1 MFRLIRKLLFFIN
14 GIYGIFKFVRQNV
27 QKKSNKDSTQ
37 LKQTKSLMK
46 ATGETTVRV
55 IKTEGN
61 RIKIIKQIQ
70 CHRKI

>member
-1 MFRLIRKLLFFIN
+1 
-14 GIYGIFKFVRQNV
+14 
-27 QKKSNKDSTQ
+27 
-37 LKQTKSLMK
+37 MK

-61 RIKIIKQIQ
+61 RIKNIKQIQ

>member
-1 MFRLIRKLLFFIN
+1 MFRLIRKQLFFIN
-14 GIYGIFKFVRQNV
+14 GIYGIFKLVRQNV

-61 RIKIIKQIQ
+61 RIKITKQIQ

>member
-14 GIYGIFKFVRQNV
+14 GIYGIFKLVRQNV

>member
-1 MFRLIRKLLFFIN
+1 MFRLIRKQLFFIN

-61 RIKIIKQIQ
+61 RIKITKQIQ